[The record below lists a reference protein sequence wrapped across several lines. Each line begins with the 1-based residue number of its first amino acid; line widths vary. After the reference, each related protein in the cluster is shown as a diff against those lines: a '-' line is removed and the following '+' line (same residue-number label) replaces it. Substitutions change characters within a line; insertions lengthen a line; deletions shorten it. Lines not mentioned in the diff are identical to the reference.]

1 MTNDDIFGK
10 QIKGYLDQSVVLPQD
25 VQARLK
31 AARERA
37 LHNQRLIEPE
47 LAWAWPSKIL
57 GLAGPRPMV
66 GRILV
71 PVAIAVLGL
80 VGYQHWQQIQADQA
94 VTQQAAEMAEV
105 DAALLKN
112 ELPIDAFLDVGFRTW
127 LKPSAE

>member
-1 MTNDDIFGK
+1 MNTDELFAK
-10 QIKGYLDQSVVLPQD
+10 QIKGYLDQSLVLPQANL
-25 VQARLK
+25 ARLK

-37 LHNQRLIEPE
+37 LHNQRLVEPA

-57 GLAGPRPMV
+57 GLSGPRPMV

-80 VGYQHWQQIQADQA
+80 VGYQHWLQIQAEQEGA
-94 VTQQAAEMAEV
+94 RQAAEMAEV
-105 DAALLKN
+105 DAALLKH

-127 LKPSAE
+127 LKPPAE